1 LFNHKKIYKSDV
13 QLALLEDLGDKDLSD
28 GIIRDQIVTAFLKA
42 KDDGL
47 FCGRDW
53 FEESFTQIDKKLNL
67 SGNSTMVIFLRMAT
81 KLLKLKVT

>member
-1 LFNHKKIYKSDV
+1 MFNHKKIYKSDV

-53 FEESFTQIDKKLNL
+53 FEESL
-67 SGNSTMVIFLRMAT
+67 SLIHI
-81 KLLKLKVT
+81 

>member
-42 KDDGL
+42 KDDIK
-47 FCGRDW
+47 
-53 FEESFTQIDKKLNL
+53 T
-67 SGNSTMVIFLRMAT
+67 
-81 KLLKLKVT
+81 

>member
-1 LFNHKKIYKSDV
+1 MFNHKKIYKSDV

-53 FEESFTQIDKKLNL
+53 FEESFRQIDKK
-67 SGNSTMVIFLRMAT
+67 I
-81 KLLKLKVT
+81 